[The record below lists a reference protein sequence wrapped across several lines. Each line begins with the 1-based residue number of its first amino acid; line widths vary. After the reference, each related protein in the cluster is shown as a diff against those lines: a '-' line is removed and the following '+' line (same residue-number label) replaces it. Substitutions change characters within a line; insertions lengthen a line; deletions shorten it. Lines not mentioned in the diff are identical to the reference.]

1 MRISSALQLNGVPIF
16 IRIYFFFQTLFDK
29 EKKVLSLY
37 RKKKDSTMNTEKIKV
52 PVKQALP
59 MIAEMVKLKYVT
71 DALGKSSGWIY
82 NKLNHENTTSKSSG
96 FNQTDVNKLNELF
109 CEIGEKLINTRIY
122 IPSGQDKDALTVRQ
136 EIIGQIQSVSDM
148 VSMPYIYIGK
158 MKKNTSWYLNR
169 MRKNSTK
176 ASFKQEDIN
185 MINLSLI
192 EIGNKLLSI
201 ELTL

>member
-1 MRISSALQLNGVPIF
+1 MHW
-16 IRIYFFFQTLFDK
+16 
-29 EKKVLSLY
+29 
-37 RKKKDSTMNTEKIKV
+37 KKKDSAMETEKIKV

-82 NKLNHENTTSKSSG
+82 TKLNSDKIITTSKG
-96 FNQTDVNKLNELF
+96 FNQSDVNTLNELF
-109 CEIGEKLINTRIY
+109 NQIGEKLVSTRIY
-122 IPSGQDKDALTVRQ
+122 IPSGQDKDALTVRKG
-136 EIIGQIQSVSDM
+136 IIEQIQSVSDI

-158 MKKNTSWYLNR
+158 MKKSTSWYLNR

-176 ASFKQEDIN
+176 ASFKQDDIN
-185 MINLSLI
+185 MINLAI
-192 EIGNKLLSI
+192 VEIGNKLLSI

>member
-1 MRISSALQLNGVPIF
+1 MRGAREGTS
-16 IRIYFFFQTLFDK
+16 YF
-29 EKKVLSLY
+29 LY
-37 RKKKDSTMNTEKIKV
+37 KNTCVYEEYYVFLCWKKKDSTMETEKIKV

-71 DALGKSSGWIY
+71 DALGRSSGWIY
-82 NKLNHENTTSKSSG
+82 TKLNSDKIITTSKG
-96 FNQTDVNKLNELF
+96 FNQSDVNTLNELF
-109 CEIGEKLINTRIY
+109 NEIGEKLVSTRIY
-122 IPSGQDKDALTVRQ
+122 IPSGQDKDALTVRKG
-136 EIIGQIQSVSDM
+136 IIEQIQSVSDI

-158 MKKNTSWYLNR
+158 MKKSTSWYLNR

>member
-1 MRISSALQLNGVPIF
+1 MHW
-16 IRIYFFFQTLFDK
+16 
-29 EKKVLSLY
+29 E
-37 RKKKDSTMNTEKIKV
+37 KKDSAMETQKIKV

-82 NKLNHENTTSKSSG
+82 HKLNHEKTTTTSKG
-96 FNQTDVNKLNELF
+96 FNQSDVNTLNELF
-109 CEIGEKLINTRIY
+109 NQIGEKLVGTRIY
-122 IPSGQDKDALTVRQ
+122 IPSGENKDSLSVRQ

-158 MKKNTSWYLNR
+158 MKKSTSWYLNR

>member
-1 MRISSALQLNGVPIF
+1 M
-16 IRIYFFFQTLFDK
+16 
-29 EKKVLSLY
+29 E
-37 RKKKDSTMNTEKIKV
+37 TEKIKV

-109 CEIGEKLINTRIY
+109 CEMGEKLINTRIY
-122 IPSGQDKDALTVRQ
+122 IPSGQDKDALAVRQ
-136 EIIGQIQSVSDM
+136 EIIEQIQSVSDM

-158 MKKNTSWYLNR
+158 MKKSTSWYLNR

>member
-1 MRISSALQLNGVPIF
+1 MHW
-16 IRIYFFFQTLFDK
+16 
-29 EKKVLSLY
+29 
-37 RKKKDSTMNTEKIKV
+37 KKKDSAMETEKIKV

-82 NKLNHENTTSKSSG
+82 TKLNSDKIITTSKG
-96 FNQTDVNKLNELF
+96 FNQSDVNTLNELF
-109 CEIGEKLINTRIY
+109 NEMGKKLVSTRIY
-122 IPSGQDKDALTVRQ
+122 IPTVENKDSLSVRK

-158 MKKNTSWYLNR
+158 MKKSTSWYLNR